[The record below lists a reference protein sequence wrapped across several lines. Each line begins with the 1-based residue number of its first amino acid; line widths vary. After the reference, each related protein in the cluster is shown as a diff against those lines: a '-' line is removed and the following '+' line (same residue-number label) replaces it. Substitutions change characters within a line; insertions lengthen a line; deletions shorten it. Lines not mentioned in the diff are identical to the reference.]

1 MSVEQKIIDN
11 SIEPIKGLAPRAAKA
26 MKAPDTG
33 VKILIPGAA
42 NVIRDCATVTTL
54 YLPMR
59 LYGAFKDPVEIL
71 KTKIT
76 RAEVEALVTRGTS
89 NPESRQLSIL
99 MYADA
104 SKKLLSSK
112 QPVNSPSPVP
122 APVVKPID
130 DIYGDYDNYTAAPEP
145 EPQPKLDMNVNE
157 ASMIDVICE
166 AFQAK

>member
-1 MSVEQKIIDN
+1 
-11 SIEPIKGLAPRAAKA
+11 
-26 MKAPDTG
+26 
-33 VKILIPGAA
+33 
-42 NVIRDCATVTTL
+42 
-54 YLPMR
+54 
-59 LYGAFKDPVEIL
+59 
-71 KTKIT
+71 
-76 RAEVEALVTRGTS
+76 
-89 NPESRQLSIL
+89 